1 MKRSI
6 VLPVVLFSGFA
17 LFAGAQAPAAHP
29 AGAAPATAASPAGPG
44 KIAVI
49 AFQVA
54 VGQTNEF
61 QRNFADLQKKW
72 DPKRQE
78 LKKLSDDVDAS
89 TKALQ
94 TQDTTLSDA
103 ERASRAKAIDDKKK
117 QLDRSAEDAQKD
129 FQQELQELYSGTAT
143 KVYDVL
149 SNYAKEN
156 GYTLVLDV
164 AGQQTP
170 ILYAMPTTDI
180 TKAIIE
186 AYNVKS
192 GVPAPP
198 PAAPAPAGTT
208 PSAPKPAPNGPSSH

>member
-6 VLPVVLFSGFA
+6 VLPVVLFSGSA

-78 LKKLSDDVDAS
+78 LQTIDSQIANMTKQLQSQAS
-89 TKALQ
+89 T
-94 TQDTTLSDA
+94 LSQA
-103 ERASRAKAIDDKKK
+103 E
-117 QLDRSAEDAQKD
+117 
-129 FQQELQELYSGTAT
+129 QQS
-143 KVYDVL
+143 
-149 SNYAKEN
+149 
-156 GYTLVLDV
+156 
-164 AGQQTP
+164 
-170 ILYAMPTTDI
+170 
-180 TKAIIE
+180 
-186 AYNVKS
+186 
-192 GVPAPP
+192 
-198 PAAPAPAGTT
+198 
-208 PSAPKPAPNGPSSH
+208 

>member
-1 MKRSI
+1 MKRTIALS
-6 VLPVVLFSGFA
+6 VVLLSGSA

-29 AGAAPATAASPAGPG
+29 ASAAPATAPAPAGPG

-78 LKKLSDDVDAS
+78 LKKLSDDLDAS

-94 TQDTTLSDA
+94 TQGSTLSDA

-117 QLDRSAEDAQKD
+117 QFDRSAEDAQND
-129 FQQELQELYSGTAT
+129 FQQELQDLYAGTAT

-180 TKAIIE
+180 TKTIIE

-198 PAAPAPAGTT
+198 PAAPAPAGAT
-208 PSAPKPAPNGPSSH
+208 PSAPKPAPNGPSGN